1 MANGTLKVSNIETSS
16 GSGTITLGQSGET
29 VDMANGTI
37 TLNSSMKMTPAFEA
51 YLSSAQSVSDATE
64 TKVQCD
70 TEVFDSDSC
79 YDNSTNYR
87 FTPTVAGKYFVY
99 VNLLGK
105 ASGDNLLASPIA
117 TIKKNGSEYAAANT
131 QFYTNYEKQ
140 HTIAVSHIIDMNGSS
155 DYLEFF
161 GYVNITSGSATFSVD
176 SPKANVFGAYRIIG
190 A

>member
-1 MANGTLKVSNIETSS
+1 MASIIKANQLQDFGGNSIITSD
-16 GSGTITLGQSGET
+16 GSGTVT
-29 VDMANGTI
+29 V
-37 TLNSSMKMTPAFEA
+37 NSAAMKMTPAFEA

-70 TEVFDSDSC
+70 TEVFDSDNC

-105 ASGDNLLASPIA
+105 ASGDNLLASQIA
-117 TIKKNGSEYAAANT
+117 TIKKNGSEYAASNT

-140 HTIAVSHIIDMNGSS
+140 HTIMISHIIDMNGSS
-155 DYLEFF
+155 DYVEFF

-176 SPKANVFGAYRIIG
+176 SPKANVFGAYKIIG